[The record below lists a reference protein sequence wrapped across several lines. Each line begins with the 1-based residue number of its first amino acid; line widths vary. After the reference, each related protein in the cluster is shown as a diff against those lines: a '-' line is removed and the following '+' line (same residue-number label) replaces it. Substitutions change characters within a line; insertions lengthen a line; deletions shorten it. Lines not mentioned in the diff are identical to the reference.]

1 MAVVKFFAPDTDAYV
16 DSVKRHID
24 EFEERTGHSAHLN
37 IIGSDQY
44 FSNRISAFLQ
54 GEDAADVYMSG
65 PVLMWEHYAAGFV
78 EPLDDYLKSA
88 KDDYDP
94 DDFLGALL
102 RANRWTGRFGD
113 KLGSGPLL
121 EIPVNCE
128 SYNLAYV
135 PEILSRFAEEVPAT
149 WDQFFAA
156 AKRLTGKSAGSVR
169 GFGQRGVFVWHT
181 VYTGYATQFWSYGA
195 TDFDSSGRCVIASPA
210 GVRATQEFIDALKS
224 AGPVDW
230 PNQRWYELAIDFA
243 QGKYGLI
250 VDSDHYVALFEN
262 PALSRLVGKIGY
274 ALPPAGPTGAR
285 SPNLWTWSV
294 VMNARSRNKKAAWD
308 FIAWATSR
316 EFLLRSAFEGNMN
329 PTRASVWND
338 PAFMKYT
345 EPWGD
350 FYKVSR
356 KLVEELADVRVT
368 PAANY
373 LQIASRWTQALLDA
387 YAGRDTVPEAL
398 EKAAQD
404 INGMVRR
411 S

>member
-16 DSVKRHID
+16 DSVKRHIG
-24 EFEERTGHSAHLN
+24 EFEERTGHTAHLN

-44 FSNRISAFLQ
+44 FSNRISAFLD

-65 PVLMWEHYAAGFV
+65 PVLLWEHIAAGFV
-78 EPLDDYLKSA
+78 EPLDDYLKGA
-88 KDDYDP
+88 RDNYDP
-94 DDFLGALL
+94 DDFLGGLL

-128 SYNLAYV
+128 SYNLAYI
-135 PEILSRFAEEVPAT
+135 PEILSRFGEEVPAT
-149 WDQFFAA
+149 WDQYFAA
-156 AKRLTGKSAGSVR
+156 SKRITEKSGAPVR

-181 VYTGYATQFWSYGA
+181 IYTGYATQFWSYGA

-210 GVRATQEFIDALKS
+210 GVRATEDFIAALKS
-224 AGPVDW
+224 SGPIDW
-230 PNQRWYELAIDFA
+230 PTQRWYELAIDFA
-243 QGKYGLI
+243 QGKYGLM
-250 VDSDHYVALFEN
+250 VDSDHYVAFFEN
-262 PALSRLVGKIGY
+262 PALSSLVGKIGY

-285 SPNLWTWSV
+285 NPNLWTWSV
-294 VMNARSRNKKAAWD
+294 VMNAGSRSKQAAWD
-308 FIAWATSR
+308 FIEWATSR

-338 PAFMKYT
+338 PAFIKHT

-350 FYKVSR
+350 FYKVSK
-356 KLVEELADVRVT
+356 KLVEELGQVLVT
-368 PAANY
+368 PAVNY
-373 LQIASRWTQALLDA
+373 MEIATRWTRALLEA
-387 YAGRDTVPEAL
+387 YAGKDTVQEAL

-404 INGMVRR
+404 IDGMVKR
-411 S
+411 